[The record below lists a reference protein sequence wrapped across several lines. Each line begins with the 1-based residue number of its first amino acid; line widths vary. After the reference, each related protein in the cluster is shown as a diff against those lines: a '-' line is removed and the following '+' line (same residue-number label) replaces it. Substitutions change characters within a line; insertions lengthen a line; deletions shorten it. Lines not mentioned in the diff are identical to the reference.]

1 MSFSFLGIIDKQSD
15 GYLYRCAYWMGKS
28 DIDSPSDGV
37 RLIEQLGRGD
47 LILFVIPFAPFAGN
61 NDFAL
66 EVLLLEIHR
75 LANLFL

>member
-1 MSFSFLGIIDKQSD
+1 
-15 GYLYRCAYWMGKS
+15 MGKS